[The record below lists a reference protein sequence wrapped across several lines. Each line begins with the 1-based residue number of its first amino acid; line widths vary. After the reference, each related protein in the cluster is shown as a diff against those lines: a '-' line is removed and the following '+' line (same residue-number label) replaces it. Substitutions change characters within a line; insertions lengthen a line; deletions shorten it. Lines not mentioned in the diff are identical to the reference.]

1 MLLFSV
7 AFAKATRRFIMA
19 YSNFIPSVWAES
31 INRELERACV
41 FVEDCN
47 RQYEGLVSSKGD
59 SVHILG
65 VGKPTIHSLERANA
79 SGEIADAEEIAD
91 TSTILNINQIRYFNY
106 KVGDIDKAQ
115 AIGGLMDALSEET
128 SEGLANEID
137 KFIANMALDSD
148 VEKLTSAPT
157 VVTKDNV
164 LSLLDDAIEKL
175 QENDVNM
182 ANGVTITVSPRFYK
196 LFKQAYASK
205 DTDNSQMLKNG
216 RVAMYG
222 NVTVKLSNNVAKS
235 DSGSTDNIMIR
246 TKRAIAFVNPLTHT
260 EAYRPEKSF
269 ADAVKGY
276 ALFDGK
282 VVRPKEIININVMY
296 A

>member
-1 MLLFSV
+1 
-7 AFAKATRRFIMA
+7 MA

-47 RQYEGLVSSKGD
+47 RQYEGNVSKKGD
-59 SVHILG
+59 TVHILG
-65 VGKPTIHSLERANA
+65 IGKPTIHTLDRANA
-79 SGEIADAEEIAD
+79 SGNIEEAEEVDDNSIPLK
-91 TSTILNINQIRYFNY
+91 IEQIRYFNY

-115 AIGGLMDALSEET
+115 AVGGLMDALAEET
-128 SEGLANEID
+128 SEGLANAMDKYIADMAID
-137 KFIANMALDSD
+137 EA
-148 VEKLTSAPT
+148 VEMLNKEGA
-157 VVTKDNV
+157 VIVTKDNV
-164 LSLLDDAIEKL
+164 LTMLDDAIQAL

-182 ANGVTITVSPRFYK
+182 TKGVTVTVSPRFYK
-196 LFKQAYASK
+196 LFKQAYLSN
-205 DTDNSQMLKNG
+205 DTNNSEMLKNG
-216 RVAMYG
+216 KVAMYG
-222 NVTVKLSNNVAKS
+222 NVTVKLSNNVCKTGEG
-235 DSGSTDNIMIR
+235 DTEDNIMIR

-260 EAYRPEKSF
+260 EPYRPEKSF

-282 VVRPKEIININVMY
+282 VVRPKEIININVKY

>member
-1 MLLFSV
+1 
-7 AFAKATRRFIMA
+7 MA
-19 YSNFIPSVWAES
+19 YTNFIPSVWEES
-31 INRELERACV
+31 INKELERACV

-47 RQYEGLVSSKGD
+47 RQYDGLVKSKGD

-65 VGKPTIHSLERANA
+65 VGKPTIKTMERANA
-79 SGEIADAEEIAD
+79 SGEIDGAEEVED
-91 TSTILNINQIRYFNY
+91 TSVIMPINQIRYFNY

-115 AIGGLMDALSEET
+115 SVGGLMDVLSSET
-128 SEGLANEID
+128 SEGLANEMD
-137 KFIANMALDSD
+137 KFIASLATGSD
-148 VEKLTSAPT
+148 VPT
-157 VVTKDNV
+157 LSTTATTVTKDNV
-164 LSLLDDAIEKL
+164 LDILDNAIQKL

-182 ANGVTITVSPRFYK
+182 SCGVTVTVSPRFYK
-196 LFKQAYASK
+196 LFKQAYVSK
-205 DTDNSQMLKNG
+205 DTANSDELRNG

-222 NVTVKLSNNVAKS
+222 NVTVKLSNNVAKTEG
-235 DSGSTDNIMIR
+235 GSVDNIMIR

-269 ADAVKGY
+269 ADAVKGF

-282 VVRPKEIININVMY
+282 VVRPTEIININVKY

>member
-1 MLLFSV
+1 
-7 AFAKATRRFIMA
+7 MA
-19 YSNFIPSVWAES
+19 YSNFIPSVWEET

-47 RQYEGLVSSKGD
+47 RQYEGLVSKKGD

-65 VGKPTIHSLERANA
+65 VGKPTIKTLERANA
-79 SGEIADAEEIAD
+79 SGEIDEAEELED

-115 AIGGLMDALSEET
+115 AVGGLMDALSAET
-128 SEGLANEID
+128 SEALANEMD
-137 KFIANMALDSD
+137 KFIANMATDES
-148 VEKLTSAPT
+148 VPTLTALPT
-157 VVTKDNV
+157 VVDSSNV
-164 LSLLDDAIEKL
+164 LSILDDAIQKL

-182 ANGVTITVSPRFYK
+182 ASGITITVSPRFYK
-196 LFKQAYASK
+196 LFKQAYTTK
-205 DTDNSQMLKNG
+205 DTDNSEMLKNG

-222 NVTVKLSNNVAKS
+222 NVTVKLSNNVAKTE
-235 DSGSTDNIMIR
+235 GGATDNIMIR

-269 ADAVKGY
+269 ADAVKGF

-282 VVRPKEIININVMY
+282 VVRPKEIININVKY

>member
-1 MLLFSV
+1 
-7 AFAKATRRFIMA
+7 MA
-19 YSNFIPSVWAES
+19 YSNFIPSVWEES

-47 RQYEGLVSSKGD
+47 RQYEGLVSKKGD

-65 VGKPTIHSLERANA
+65 VGKPTIKSIERANA
-79 SGEIADAEEIAD
+79 SGEIDEAEEIND
-91 TSTILNINQIRYFNY
+91 TSVIMNINQIRYFNY

-115 AIGGLMDALSEET
+115 AVGGLMDALSEET
-128 SEGLANEID
+128 SEGLANEMD
-137 KFIANMALDSD
+137 KFIANMATDSA
-148 VEKLTSAPT
+148 VPTLASAPT
-157 VVTKDNV
+157 LVTKDNV
-164 LSLLDDAIEKL
+164 LSIIDDAIQQL

-182 ANGVTITVSPRFYK
+182 ASGITLTVSPRFYK
-196 LFKQAYASK
+196 LFKQAYISK
-205 DTDNSQMLKNG
+205 DTDNSEALKNG
-216 RVAMYG
+216 KVAMYG
-222 NVTVKLSNNVAKS
+222 NVTVKLSNNVAKT
-235 DSGSTDNIMIR
+235 DNGSVDNIMLR

-269 ADAVKGY
+269 ADAVKGF

-282 VVRPKEIININVMY
+282 VVRPKEIVNLNVKY

>member
-1 MLLFSV
+1 M
-7 AFAKATRRFIMA
+7 AFN
-19 YSNFIPSVWAES
+19 NFIPSVWAES

-41 FVEDCN
+41 FLEDCN
-47 RQYEGLVSSKGD
+47 RQYEGLVAGKGD

-65 VGKPTIHSLERANA
+65 VGKPTIKSLERENA
-79 SGEIADAEEIAD
+79 SGEIDAAEEIED
-91 TSTILNINQIRYFNY
+91 TSVILNINQIRYFNY

-115 AIGGLMDALSEET
+115 SVGGLMDTLSQET

-137 KFIANMALDSD
+137 KFIANMATSED
-148 VEKLTSAPT
+148 VSTLTDTAQL
-157 VVTKDNV
+157 VNKENI
-164 LSLLDDAIEKL
+164 LSILDDAIEKL

-182 ANGVTITVSPRFYK
+182 ASGVTITVSPRFYK
-196 LFKQAYASK
+196 LFKQAYIGK
-205 DTDNSQMLKNG
+205 NTDNAAALENG

-222 NVTVKLSNNVAKS
+222 NVTIKLSNNVAKTE
-235 DSGSTDNIMIR
+235 DGATDNIMIR

-282 VVRPKEIININVMY
+282 VVRPKEIININVKY

>member
-1 MLLFSV
+1 
-7 AFAKATRRFIMA
+7 MA
-19 YSNFIPSVWAES
+19 YSNFIPSVWEET

-47 RQYEGLVSSKGD
+47 RQYEGLVSKKGD

-65 VGKPTIHSLERANA
+65 VGKPTIKTLERANA
-79 SGEIADAEEIAD
+79 SGEIDEAEELED

-115 AIGGLMDALSEET
+115 AVGGLMDALSAET
-128 SEGLANEID
+128 SEALANEMD
-137 KFIANMALDSD
+137 KFIANMATDES
-148 VEKLTSAPT
+148 VPTLTASPT
-157 VVTKDNV
+157 VVDSSNV
-164 LSLLDDAIEKL
+164 LSILDDAIQKL

-182 ANGVTITVSPRFYK
+182 ASGITITVSPRFYK
-196 LFKQAYASK
+196 LFKQAYTTK
-205 DTDNSQMLKNG
+205 DTDNSEMLKNG

-222 NVTVKLSNNVAKS
+222 NVTVKLSNNVAKTE
-235 DSGSTDNIMIR
+235 DGETDNIMIR

-269 ADAVKGY
+269 ADAVKGF

-282 VVRPKEIININVMY
+282 VVRPKEIININVKY